1 MKKIFAFILIVLLV
15 VSVVPV
21 FGRPTPR
28 EKVDLGV
35 DGNIGIALG
44 FVKGVPVAA
53 SFTVVNYVVFVT
65 TGKSIGGYAVDGFER
80 SSAITYSGDNRPSRG
95 WMSLGMQ

>member
-1 MKKIFAFILIVLLV
+1 
-15 VSVVPV
+15 
-21 FGRPTPR
+21 
-28 EKVDLGV
+28 
-35 DGNIGIALG
+35 
-44 FVKGVPVAA
+44 VAA
-53 SFTVVNYVVFVT
+53 AFTVVNYVVFVT